1 MSPNFVT
8 QYSGGQYL
16 QELPQT
22 YVTRHWLLTATGDGT
37 RVVNH
42 DCHSKPVYGQWIIPS
57 IWYVLKP
64 TQHI

>member
-42 DCHSKPVYGQWIIPS
+42 DCHSKPVMANG
-57 IWYVLKP
+57 
-64 TQHI
+64 